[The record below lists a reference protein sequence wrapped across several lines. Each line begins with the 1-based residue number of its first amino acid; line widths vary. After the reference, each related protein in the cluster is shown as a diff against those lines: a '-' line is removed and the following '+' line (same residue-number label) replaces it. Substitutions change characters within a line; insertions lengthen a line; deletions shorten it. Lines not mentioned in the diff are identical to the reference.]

1 MAPLYQSGKASMA
14 GWFVTRVG
22 PLDKRGAG
30 EIYTMTLAEYERA
43 SRARRVGYRAYRN
56 PC

>member
-1 MAPLYQSGKASMA
+1 MA